1 MSEQPA
7 GGSLESIHFQN
18 FRVLRDT
25 VLPLTRFTL
34 IVGPNG
40 SGKSTAIQA
49 LEVAAGR
56 KSLDRNGAASAG
68 LPDSAEVKVTL
79 QCEAADWRA
88 EASVLW
94 TIQRRRGLAIK
105 HTHAG
110 PTLADWPEVER
121 SLRQKIEA
129 LRSYSLNADAVA
141 AQVHLAP
148 RMELTNTGGGLAGVL
163 DRLRDEAPERFEAL
177 NAELARW
184 LPEFDRI
191 LFATPAG
198 GERLF
203 LLRTSNQRHPIPA
216 TDLSQ
221 GTVLSLA
228 MLTLAYLP
236 TPPSI
241 ICLEEPDRGI
251 HPRLLRDVRDAL
263 YRLSFPE
270 DYGEDR
276 EPVQVIATTHS
287 PYLLDLFRDHPEQI
301 VIAEKTGTEARFQRL
316 SDRPDVEEILHD
328 TPLGEAWYSGVLG
341 GVPVER

>member
-1 MSEQPA
+1 MSEPSV

-18 FRVLRDT
+18 FRVLKDT

-49 LEVAAGR
+49 LEFASSGQAPGWERVV
-56 KSLDRNGAASAG
+56 SAG
-68 LPDSAEVKVTL
+68 TPQEAVCVTL
-79 QCEAADWRA
+79 RWEATDCRADM
-88 EASVLW
+88 VLQW
-94 TIQRRRGLAIK
+94 PSGGGLTGPSIQR
-105 HTHAG
+105 THFTR
-110 PTLADWPEVER
+110 PLNWPLVER
-121 SLRQKIEA
+121 ALIGKIKA
-129 LRSYSLNADAVA
+129 LRSYSLNADQIA
-141 AQVHLAP
+141 AQVGLAP
-148 RMELTNTGGGLAGVL
+148 KMELANTGAGLAGVL
-163 DRLRDEAPERFEAL
+163 DRLQDETPERFEAL

-184 LPEFDRI
+184 LPEFDRV
-191 LFATPAG
+191 LFAVPNPG
-198 GERLF
+198 QKIF
-203 LLRTSNQRHPIPA
+203 LLRTSHDQHAIPA
-216 TDLSQ
+216 SDLSQ

-228 MLTLAYLP
+228 MLTLVYLS

-270 DYGEDR
+270 DYGEER

-301 VIAEKTGTEARFQRL
+301 VIAEKTGTEARFERL

-341 GVPVER
+341 GVPIER